1 MNQSDTGSA
10 AATAVRIIRNVA
22 DLRGQD
28 LPHPV
33 LVRLAWFCIG
43 AVFVLASVSPGPS
56 MRTSEDARSEETID
70 A

>member
-1 MNQSDTGSA
+1 MNQSDNGPAS
-10 AATAVRIIRNVA
+10 ATAVRIIRNIA

-43 AVFVLASVSPGPS
+43 AVFVLASVRPGQS
-56 MRTSEDARSEETID
+56 TTRSIDARSAETID